1 MHTNIIDR
9 NAEPF
14 PSRMPL
20 DNAAKIYPSAKG
32 RRSPS
37 IFRLSMELTE
47 DIDKQILS
55 LALKST
61 LKRMP
66 SFSQHLKR
74 GFFWY
79 RLEHSQDIPPIFDEI
94 RNPCVYLNEKANKG
108 FQFRVSCYKNR
119 IAVDYFHVITDG
131 TGGMSFLKTLVAE
144 YISLKYE
151 TNIPRGNGILDCAE
165 APHKAEYEDSFLKYA
180 KPMSVSRLE
189 SSAYHLR
196 GTREEYG
203 IIHITTGI
211 MPLDEVSA
219 KAKEY
224 GATINELLTAV
235 LILSIYNI
243 QQKENFPFRRHQPVK
258 VSIPI
263 NLRKHFPSRTLRNFT
278 TYANLGINPSLGS
291 FTIEETIAVIRHGMA
306 LEANKKMLTAKFSTN
321 VASEK
326 NLILKMA
333 PLFLKDPVLKIYFI
347 MNGDRYNSATLSNLG
362 LVCLPE
368 EMAKYVQRIGFLLGA
383 GMNPVFCGCV
393 SFDNKLC
400 FNISRTIAEPL
411 VERQFFTML
420 SGMGIHLTLESNQ
433 R

>member
-1 MHTNIIDR
+1 MHTNIVDKNER
-9 NAEPF
+9 PF
-14 PSRMPL
+14 PSSMPL
-20 DNAAKIYPSAKG
+20 DNAAKIYPSARG

-47 DIDKQILS
+47 NIDKEVLS
-55 LALKST
+55 RALDRT

-79 RLEHSQDIPPIFDEI
+79 RLEHNTELPPIFDEI
-94 RNPCVYLNEKANKG
+94 RNPCVYFNEKANRG

-119 IAVDYFHVITDG
+119 IAVDFFHVITDG

-144 YISLKYE
+144 YISLRYDIV
-151 TNIPRGNGILDCAE
+151 IPRGNGILDCAE
-165 APHKAEYEDSFLKYA
+165 KPQKSEYEDSFLKYA

-189 SSAYHLR
+189 PTAYHIR

-203 IIHITTGI
+203 TIHITTGI
-211 MPLDEVSA
+211 MPLDEISA

-243 QQKENFPFRRHQPVK
+243 QQKERLPFHKNQPVK

-263 NLRKHFPSRTLRNFT
+263 NLRKHFPSHTLRNFT
-278 TYANLGINPSLGS
+278 TYANLGINPALGS
-291 FTIEETIAVIRHGMA
+291 FTIEEIIAVIRHGLA
-306 LEANKKMLTAKFSTN
+306 LETNKKMLTAKFSTN
-321 VASEK
+321 VAAEK
-326 NLILKMA
+326 NILIKMA
-333 PLFLKDPVLKIYFI
+333 PLFIKDPVLKLYYI
-347 MNGDRYNSATLSNLG
+347 MNGDRYNSSTLSNLG
-362 LVCLPE
+362 LIRLPE
-368 EMAKYVQRIGFLLGA
+368 EMERYVERVSFMLGA

-393 SFDNKLC
+393 SFGNKLC
-400 FNISRTIAEPL
+400 MNIARTIVEPL
-411 VERQFFTML
+411 VERQFFALL
-420 SGMGIHLTLESNQ
+420 SGMGIHITLESNG